1 MGVKCLL
8 EAVSNLVGRRIICFS
23 GDYAVRI
30 EQLDYRDNDTGWKL
44 TAAEFFPDL
53 TLLVGVSGVGK
64 TKILR
69 AIQTLRRIARRS
81 DSVASVWGVSWKIR
95 FTTSGKRYLWEGE
108 YEGRPEGEVPG
119 TGAGSMMGL
128 FDDDDN
134 TTKPKIVT
142 ERLTQGD
149 ETLIARDS
157 ETILF
162 RQEPTPKL
170 SPFKSALALLQEE
183 DSIKPVIA
191 GFGHIAYLDQTKPQ
205 TGETIYRFD
214 SLCKRYQTIHEIC
227 EGDLPTYIKMALLS
241 ENAPLLFRSIVSQF
255 REVFPLVE
263 DVRFD
268 RIVVGPFADVPDLR
282 IKEVGVENWIP
293 ERQLS
298 SGMFRTLM
306 HLGSVALWPDE
317 SVILIDEFENSLGVN
332 CLDDVTG
339 DMMAHRHHLQFIVTS
354 HHPYIINKILPT
366 HWKLV
371 MRKGGEVKTL
381 NASEAGIGK
390 SRHEA
395 FVQLMNSSLYQN
407 GVAAQ

>member
-1 MGVKCLL
+1 M
-8 EAVSNLVGRRIICFS
+8 
-23 GDYAVRI
+23 RI
-30 EQLDYRDNDTGWKL
+30 EQLDYQDKDTGWKL

-69 AIQTLRRIARRS
+69 AIHTLRRIARQS
-81 DSVASVWGVSWKIR
+81 DSASPVWGVAWKIQ
-95 FTTSGKRYLWEGE
+95 FTTSGTRYLWEGE
-108 YEGRPEGEVPG
+108 YEGRPEGDEPG
-119 TGAGSMMGL
+119 TGTGSMMGL
-128 FDDDDN
+128 FDDDNDS
-134 TTKPKIVT
+134 TTGPKIVR
-142 ERLTQGD
+142 ERLTRGD
-149 ETLIARDS
+149 ELLIDRDR

-162 RQEPTPKL
+162 QQKPTPKL
-170 SPFKSALALLQEE
+170 SPVKSALALLQEE

-191 GFGHIAYLDQTKPQ
+191 GFGHIAFLDQTRPQ

-214 SLCKRYQTIHEIC
+214 SFCKRYQNIHAIR
-227 EGDLPTYIKMALLS
+227 EGDLPIYIKMALLS
-241 ENAPLLFRSIVSQF
+241 ENDPSFFRSIVSQF
-255 REVFPLVE
+255 REVFPLVK
-263 DVRFD
+263 DVKFE

-282 IKEVGVENWIP
+282 IKEMGVENWIP

-339 DMMAHRHHLQFIVTS
+339 DMMAHRSHLQFIVTS

-371 MRKGGEVKTL
+371 TRKGGEVRML
-381 NASEAGIGK
+381 DAVAAGIGK
-390 SRHEA
+390 SHHEA
-395 FVQLMNSSLYQN
+395 FIQLMNSSLYQD
-407 GVAAQ
+407 GVEAQ